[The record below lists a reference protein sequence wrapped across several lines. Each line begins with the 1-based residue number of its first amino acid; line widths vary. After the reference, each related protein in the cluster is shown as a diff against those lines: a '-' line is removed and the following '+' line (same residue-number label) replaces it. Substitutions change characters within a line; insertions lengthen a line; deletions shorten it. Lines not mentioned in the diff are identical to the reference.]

1 MTKFDVSNAELA
13 ILSLVAEQAVYGY
26 QIEKIIEER
35 GMREWTEIGFS
46 SIYYLL
52 TKLEKKGWIIS
63 RIQKSHNQGPARR
76 IFSITPNGFKFC
88 QKESLAAL
96 SEPRSSPSHFQ
107 LGLANLPLLDNSE
120 ILNALKHYEKTLI
133 QKKMELD
140 RKEKKYGIGLPT
152 HVRTLF
158 EHSIQSIEAEISWV
172 RKYIHHKEFKK
183 VTKP

>member
-1 MTKFDVSNAELA
+1 MIKFNISNAELA

-52 TKLEKKGWIIS
+52 NKLEKKGWIIS
-63 RIQKSHNQGPARR
+63 RIQKSVIQGPARR
-76 IFSITPNGFKFC
+76 VFSITPIGLDFC
-88 QKESLAAL
+88 QRESLSAL
-96 SEPRSSPSHFQ
+96 SEPQPTPSHFQ
-107 LGLANLPLLDNSE
+107 LGLANIPMLDNSE
-120 ILNALKHYEKTLI
+120 ILKALKHYEKTLI
-133 QKKMELD
+133 QKKMGLD
-140 RKEKKYGIGLPT
+140 RKEKRYGIGIPT

-172 RKYIHHKEFKK
+172 RKYIHQKEIKK